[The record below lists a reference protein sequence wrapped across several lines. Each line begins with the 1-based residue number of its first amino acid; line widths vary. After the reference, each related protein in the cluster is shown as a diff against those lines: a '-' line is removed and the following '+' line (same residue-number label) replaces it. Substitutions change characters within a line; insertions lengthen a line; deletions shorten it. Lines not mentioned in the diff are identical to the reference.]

1 MALLFID
8 GVGIGP
14 REPEH
19 NPLARADL
27 LLSRFLDAP
36 DAPLAFGGR
45 ARAVDPTFGIPGR
58 PQSAS
63 NQTALLTGLP
73 APALIGRHVL
83 GYPDRALRELLAAH
97 SLVRGL
103 VRAGRR
109 ATFANGYPSAY
120 LEALGLEAAKA
131 PPSDDLADPPLR
143 GLTDRRRRHLRPSA
157 STLAFAAAPVPLR
170 TLQHVRAGEALT
182 HDVRGRVPRAMGLR
196 VPERTPEAAAQT
208 LLSLSDA
215 HDFTFFEHY
224 LADVAGHAQDGPGA
238 ESALGDFDALL
249 RTVVRDRPEDLTV
262 LVVSDHGN
270 VEDLSV
276 RQHTLNPVPL
286 LAFGPGASELDDV
299 HDLADVGRL
308 VLRLLDA
315 PEPKLR

>member
-8 GVGIGP
+8 GVGIGL
-14 REPEH
+14 RAPEH

-36 DAPLAFGGR
+36 DAPVAFGGR
-45 ARAVDPTFGIPGR
+45 ARAIDPTFGVPGR

-83 GYPDRALRELLAAH
+83 GYPDRPLRELLAEH

-120 LEALGLEAAKA
+120 LEALGLEAAQA
-131 PPSDDLADPPLR
+131 PADGISDPPPR
-143 GLTDRRRRHLRPSA
+143 GLNDRRRRHLRPSA

-170 TLQHVRAGEALT
+170 TLRHVRAGEALT
-182 HDVRGRVPRAMGLR
+182 HDVCGRVPRAMGLQ
-196 VPERTPEAAAQT
+196 VPERTPEEAAQT
-208 LLSLSDA
+208 LLSLSAA

-238 ESALGDFDALL
+238 ASALGDFDALL
-249 RTVVRDRPEDLTV
+249 RAVVRDRPEDLTV

-286 LAFGPGASELDDV
+286 LAFGPGASELEDV

-315 PEPKLR
+315 PEPTSG